1 MLALASRQ
9 KFGKTV
15 EEIAL
20 SQLNELAEIKNDG
33 NDLKLDDNAV
43 VKWLKG
49 KRFIHT
55 FALSIMTSSPGQFF
69 VHASKR

>member
-1 MLALASRQ
+1 MTVKSVTLFKGQEFNVRLQLVLALASRQ

-49 KRFIHT
+49 N
-55 FALSIMTSSPGQFF
+55 A
-69 VHASKR
+69 

>member
-43 VKWLKG
+43 IKWIKG
-49 KRFIHT
+49 I
-55 FALSIMTSSPGQFF
+55 A
-69 VHASKR
+69 

>member
-9 KFGKTV
+9 KFGKNV
-15 EEIAL
+15 EEVAL

-43 VKWLKG
+43 VKWIEG
-49 KRFIHT
+49 I
-55 FALSIMTSSPGQFF
+55 A
-69 VHASKR
+69 